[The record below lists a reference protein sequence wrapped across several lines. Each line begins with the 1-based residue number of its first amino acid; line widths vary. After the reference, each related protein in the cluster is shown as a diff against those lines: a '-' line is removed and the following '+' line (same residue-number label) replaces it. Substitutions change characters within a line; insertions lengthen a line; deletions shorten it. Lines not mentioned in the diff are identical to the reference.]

1 MSPVADAITILG
13 GLVILLGLFWAAQ
26 RLRAIPMAA
35 QVEAKDAVIST
46 WEQNAEADKSRIAAL
61 SDEVKGLRDEL
72 AQALRTIARLQG
84 QVEQLE
90 KFSAPE
96 AVERFERQQG
106 VMIGILRSLAEH
118 NGVETDPIR
127 GRGL

>member
-1 MSPVADAITILG
+1 MADAITILG

-96 AVERFERQQG
+96 AVERFERQQE

-118 NGVETDPIR
+118 NGVETDPVR